1 MVFWRTVSTVKPV
14 EVLLV
19 EDNPGDATLVRLAL
33 SQFEAP
39 VNLRISADGMDA
51 LRVLGEDTYRP
62 ALVILDLNLP
72 KLSGHEVLDAY
83 RGPRRAPVVVFS
95 SSCQIDDVK
104 RARALGAQDYIQK
117 PTDLQPF
124 IDAVL
129 GIAGRWIKPIA

>member
-1 MVFWRTVSTVKPV
+1 VATVKPV

-33 SQFEAP
+33 AQFEAP
-39 VNLRISADGMDA
+39 VNLRISGDGKDA
-51 LRVLGEDTYRP
+51 LRILGEDAYWP

-72 KLSGHEVLDAY
+72 KLSGHDVLDAY

-95 SSCQIDDVK
+95 SSSQMADIE

-129 GIAGRWIKPIA
+129 GMAGKWIKPSA